1 MEKPYEA
8 TFKTMAESTAEDF
21 KYIVK
26 TFDHYLNPDYLT
38 TLYLGFL
45 TQLKH
50 CDTGFPI
57 NRLEHSLQTA
67 TRAYHDNRDTEYVIC
82 ALLHDVGEIFDP
94 YHHDVIIAEL
104 LKNYISEKN
113 YFILKHHTTFQGYY
127 YWDKLGLDKNARDKY
142 SNEAYYIDAVEFVDL
157 YDDKAFD
164 KDYSNLSIE
173 DFKPMLVAFFN
184 NRKQKDLIS
193 A

>member
-1 MEKPYEA
+1 MADA
-8 TFKTMAESTAEDF
+8 TPEDF

-26 TFDHYLNPDYLT
+26 TFDQYLDPHYLTNMYLN
-38 TLYLGFL
+38 FL

-50 CDTGFPI
+50 CAEGFPI
-57 NRLEHSLQTA
+57 DRFEHSLQTA
-67 TRAYHDNRDTEYVIC
+67 TRAYHDGKNNEYVIC

-94 YHHDVIIAEL
+94 YHHDAIIAEL

-113 YFILKHHTTFQGYY
+113 YFILKYHTTFQGYY
-127 YWDKLGLDKNARDKY
+127 YWDKLGLDKNAREKY
-142 SNEAYYIDAVEFVDL
+142 QDREYYHDAIEFVEK

-164 KDYSNLSIE
+164 ENYTSMKPE
-173 DFKPMLVAFFN
+173 EFKPMLMAFFS
-184 NRKQKDLIS
+184 NRKQKDIVS